1 MAAVEHA
8 MTSSPQLT
16 VFTAT
21 VYPDVARMWYACVRR
36 AFPAASTKFEIFYDS
51 DGDGLPRNC
60 FEGAT
65 IVRRTPQRRDHHD
78 AYNDAVRRADTPYLA
93 IIDTDVFWTRSDLWE
108 QVRGRLERP
117 GVAAVSVIS
126 RSRRKSHGT
135 YAVVLRPDIYCKVLD
150 KLPGGFY
157 PGAEFLDPK
166 IPMAEW
172 RWFDTG
178 DILTQAVMDA
188 GYTVDLLHLD
198 KSREVVRFYGVTLS
212 RRGGR
217 NFGSAALTEM
227 AGKDK
232 YFWRGYV
239 SNLILQRVYQRVFRT
254 GPEYDFPF
262 RAIPLLLRSLR
273 TTPSVLAWRYGFFR
287 YISRGG
293 RQIER
298 FIQEAPPL

>member
-1 MAAVEHA
+1 
-8 MTSSPQLT
+8 MTFSPQLT

-21 VYPDVARMWYACVRR
+21 VYPDVARIWYECVRR
-36 AFPAASTKFEIFYDS
+36 AFPGSSTKVEIFYDS
-51 DGDGLPRNC
+51 DGDGLPRDC
-60 FEGAT
+60 FEGAH
-65 IVRRTPQRRDHHD
+65 ILRRTPGRRDHHD
-78 AYNDAVRRADTPYLA
+78 AYNDAVQRAETPYLA
-93 IIDTDVFWTRSDLWE
+93 IIDTDVFWTRSDLWDR
-108 QVRGRLERP
+108 VRARLEGP
-117 GVAAVSVIS
+117 EVAAVSVIS

-135 YAVVLRPDIYCKVLD
+135 YAVVLKPHLYRKVLE

-166 IPMAEW
+166 IPMTEW

-188 GYTVDLLHLD
+188 GYTVELLHLD

-217 NFGSAALTEM
+217 NFGASALTDM

-239 SNLILQRVYQRVFRT
+239 SNLVLQRVYQRIFHT

-262 RAIPLLLRSLR
+262 KPMPLLFRSLQ
-273 TTPSVLAWRYGFFR
+273 TTPSMLAWRYGFFR

-298 FIQEAPPL
+298 FLQEALLP